1 MPLLKVHSSVKLSPE
16 ELFWYEVQEVGG
28 YIVEDNLMIVG
39 VASNEMRRNL
49 TGSEA
54 IDKE

>member
-1 MPLLKVHSSVKLSPE
+1 MPLLRVHSSVKPSSE
-16 ELFWYEVQEVGG
+16 QLFWYEVQEVGG
-28 YIVEDNLMIVG
+28 YIVEDNLMMVR

-54 IDKE
+54 IHKG